1 MQAPNT
7 SLSRIRY
14 RITINS
20 PDVQFLPEEFYS
32 VELMVV
38 PCSGLYANLTAQ
50 LVSQIASNYIIRYH
64 RRIVKKTAILH
75 ETKKQPLPMAEPEA
89 LPADEPLPT
98 DITEKETKAEE
109 DKDEEGDKLSKHA
122 YQRPHRSN
130 FEKLVVR
137 PGTRPVVL
145 FVVITVVFL
154 VTLGCI
160 LPSVV
165 FEVQG
170 IVGLVVELG
179 RTLGEEAVT
188 EHSVI
193 SMAQLLMDQG
203 RILNTN
209 YDGVAH
215 LFLAALFVLTVLI
228 IPVFQSLGLLRQWFV
243 PSTQKERSKLSSTI
257 EILAAWQYA
266 EVYLMSLFVASW

>member
-1 MQAPNT
+1 M
-7 SLSRIRY
+7 
-14 RITINS
+14 TINS

-38 PCSGLYANLTAQ
+38 PCFGLYANLTAQ

-64 RRIVKKTAILH
+64 RRIVQKTAILH
-75 ETKKQPLPMAEPEA
+75 HTKNQPLPSMAEPET

-98 DITEKETKAEE
+98 IAEKEPKTE
-109 DKDEEGDKLSKHA
+109 DEEGDKLSKHA

-137 PGTRPVVL
+137 PGTSLVLL
-145 FVVITVVFL
+145 FVVIAVVFL
-154 VTLGCI
+154 VTLGCVS
-160 LPSVV
+160 PSVV
-165 FEVQG
+165 FEVLG

-179 RTLGEEAVT
+179 RTLGEEAVL
-188 EHSVI
+188 EHSII

-209 YDGVAH
+209 SDGVGH
-215 LFLAALFVLTVLI
+215 LFLATLFVLTVLI
-228 IPVFQSLGLLRQWFV
+228 MPVLQSLGLLRQWFA
-243 PSTQKERSKLSSTI
+243 PATQKARSKLSSMI

-266 EVYLMSLFVASW
+266 EVYLISLFVASW